1 MPTLVYEHAQDH
13 QALLAYSP
21 RLRWIS
27 RRRLHQVCDI
37 GHFGDGACLKP
48 MFDLDVAIQ
57 KLNQDHADHPSAV
70 ELVGV
75 YNNLL
80 RRWAEL

>member
-1 MPTLVYEHAQDH
+1 
-13 QALLAYSP
+13 
-21 RLRWIS
+21 
-27 RRRLHQVCDI
+27 
-37 GHFGDGACLKP
+37 
-48 MFDLDVAIQ
+48 VAIQ